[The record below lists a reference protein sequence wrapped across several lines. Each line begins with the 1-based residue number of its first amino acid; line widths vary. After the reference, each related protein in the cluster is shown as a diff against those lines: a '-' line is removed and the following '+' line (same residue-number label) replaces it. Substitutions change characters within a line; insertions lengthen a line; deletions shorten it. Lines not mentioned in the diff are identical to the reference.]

1 MKNENLLVY
10 ESMQEYLEKYNY
22 PAWRDKE
29 PDKTI
34 GSRHVMIS
42 AAEQAKNFANGLGRF
57 SYFVTVPAR
66 DEFEDDEVM
75 YELMTDYVLI
85 LKYKNI
91 NETKTELLK
100 VDGHDNAY
108 IGVGSSI
115 GEPDRLVYDSDI
127 ILDNLKAQGMT
138 EEEAQEYFS
147 YNILDAY
154 VGDKMPVYVSKIPLD
169 CLGEYIQ
176 EE

>member
-1 MKNENLLVY
+1 MK
-10 ESMQEYLEKYNY
+10 EYLETYNY
-22 PAWRDKE
+22 PSWSERE
-29 PDKTI
+29 PDKEI
-34 GSRHVMIS
+34 GSRHVMLT
-42 AAEQAKNFANGLGRF
+42 AAAQAKNFANGLGRF
-57 SYFVTVPAR
+57 SYFVTIPAKG
-66 DEFEDDEVM
+66 EFEGDEVM
-75 YELMTDYVLI
+75 YEMITDYVLI
-85 LKYKNI
+85 LKYTNL
-91 NETKTELLK
+91 NENKTELLK

-115 GEPDRLVYDSDI
+115 GEQDRLVYDSDI